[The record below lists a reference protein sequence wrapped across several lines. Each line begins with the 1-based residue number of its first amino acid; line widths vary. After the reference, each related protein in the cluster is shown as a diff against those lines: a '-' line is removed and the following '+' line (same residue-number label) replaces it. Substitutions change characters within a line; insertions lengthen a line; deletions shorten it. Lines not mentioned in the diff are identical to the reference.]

1 MGRRKKDTVQEPEP
15 NEREEQIEDWDDEDW
30 DEENWDEESWENTLA
45 EIEDRELENVV
56 LEEEEPD
63 ETEEDAEDDH
73 TEGNSWNLVLDE
85 RDDWDTSSEGSRSR
99 SAMSALIND
108 PVRMYLR
115 EIGQVDLLSA
125 AQEVWLSMIRESTVH
140 LEEVQRAIQ
149 NTDEEDAVLENA
161 LDLYERGRTAWEEAI
176 ALAEEKGV
184 SPPSAGEI
192 LEETIRQ
199 QEVLISSTPSTIY
212 QYMGPNNWSHNQQWR
227 PVILKLVEMI
237 MLLYLLPPSLLM
249 YIQSSLELADVWP
262 DADELREHIKS
273 PEIIEDWWLHAEV
286 IAAEAQQLLVRANLR
301 LVVSIAK
308 RYVGRGV
315 SFLDLI
321 QEGNIGLLRAVEKF
335 DFTKGYKFSTYAT
348 WWIRQATSRAIA
360 DQART
365 IRIPVHMV
373 ETINRL
379 MRVQRRLT
387 QKLGRDPTLDE
398 LALEMD
404 FMPPEDVNE
413 IRECRTND
421 EPLSPRLERK
431 MRRAIGKVRRIISI
445 SQEPMSLE
453 TPVGTEDDS
462 ELADFIEDENLP
474 GPMAA
479 TSTQMLS
486 EQLKSTLNELNDRE
500 RAVLEMRF
508 GLTDGQPHTL
518 EEVGQAFDV
527 TRERI
532 RQIESK
538 ALRKL
543 RHPGRSRKLRDF
555 LMS

>member
-1 MGRRKKDTVQEPEP
+1 MGDGKKDTVQEPDPTEQ
-15 NEREEQIEDWDDEDW
+15 EKQITDWEEEDDEEW
-30 DEENWDEESWENTLA
+30 EEEKWHNANWENALA
-45 EIEDRELENVV
+45 ELENID
-56 LEEEEPD
+56 LED
-63 ETEEDAEDDH
+63 ETTEDSEEIDEDENGE
-73 TEGNSWNLVLDE
+73 TNSWTLVLDE
-85 RDDWDTSSEGSRSR
+85 RDEWDEDSDNQRTR
-99 SAMSALIND
+99 SAASALISD

-140 LEEVQRAIQ
+140 LEEIQRALQ
-149 NTDEEDAVLENA
+149 DTDEKSAVLENA
-161 LDLYERGRTAWEEAI
+161 LRLYEKGHTAWEEAQ
-176 ALAEEKGV
+176 ALADEKEV
-184 SPPSAGEI
+184 DPPAASEI

-227 PVILKLVEMI
+227 PVILKLVDMI

-249 YIQSSLELADVWP
+249 YIQGSLELADTWP
-262 DADELREHIKS
+262 STEELREHIKS

-379 MRVQRRLT
+379 MRVQRRLM

-398 LALEMD
+398 IALEMD
-404 FMPPEDVNE
+404 LMTPEDVNE
-413 IRECRTND
+413 IRECRAND

-431 MRRAIGKVRRIISI
+431 LRRAIGKVRRIISI

-486 EQLKSTLNELNDRE
+486 EQLKNTLNELNDRE